1 MDIRV
6 KKTKRA
12 IQKAFVALLRE
23 KPIEKITVKEIA
35 ERAEINKTTFYS
47 HYETLDALTAEM
59 ERQTVQLVCDN
70 MGGAQ
75 QLLDTPEAFVRE
87 MFANLQQAT
96 DYLGVVPASAMNRFT
111 QHLRDAVLEQI
122 KSDNIEPSQYENVG
136 AILIFVMNGLSGLL
150 NTDAKLA
157 QKQIDVIAA
166 ITWEKTVAAMQKVIE
181 ADDFSDAMELTDDM
195 TAAATA
201 QGGTLAAVYQAQSG
215 GQPVGYAINVEASG
229 SQGTISM
236 MVGIDMDGAVTGV
249 SIVTNSE
256 TSGIGSKVMSNEP
269 LTNGTRVLDQFIG
282 KSAADGVLSVGSNVD
297 AITGATVSTK
307 GVTTGVNAA
316 LAAAGVIG

>member
-96 DYLGVVPASAMNRFT
+96 VLHSICGMPFWNRS
-111 QHLRDAVLEQI
+111 
-122 KSDNIEPSQYENVG
+122 K
-136 AILIFVMNGLSGLL
+136 AITSSLL
-150 NTDAKLA
+150 NMK
-157 QKQIDVIAA
+157 
-166 ITWEKTVAAMQKVIE
+166 
-181 ADDFSDAMELTDDM
+181 
-195 TAAATA
+195 
-201 QGGTLAAVYQAQSG
+201 
-215 GQPVGYAINVEASG
+215 
-229 SQGTISM
+229 
-236 MVGIDMDGAVTGV
+236 
-249 SIVTNSE
+249 
-256 TSGIGSKVMSNEP
+256 MSV
-269 LTNGTRVLDQFIG
+269 R
-282 KSAADGVLSVGSNVD
+282 S
-297 AITGATVSTK
+297 
-307 GVTTGVNAA
+307 
-316 LAAAGVIG
+316 

>member
-12 IQKAFVALLRE
+12 IQKAFIALLRE

-47 HYETLDALTAEM
+47 HYETLDALTAEI

-75 QLLDTPEAFVRE
+75 QLLDAPETFVQE
-87 MFANLQQAT
+87 MFASLQQAT

-111 QHLRDAVLEQI
+111 QHLRDAILEQI
-122 KSDNIEPSQYENVG
+122 K

-166 ITWEKTVAAMQKVIE
+166 VV
-181 ADDFSDAMELTDDM
+181 
-195 TAAATA
+195 
-201 QGGTLAAVYQAQSG
+201 
-215 GQPVGYAINVEASG
+215 
-229 SQGTISM
+229 
-236 MVGIDMDGAVTGV
+236 
-249 SIVTNSE
+249 
-256 TSGIGSKVMSNEP
+256 
-269 LTNGTRVLDQFIG
+269 
-282 KSAADGVLSVGSNVD
+282 ADGVHGLHLSH
-297 AITGATVSTK
+297 
-307 GVTTGVNAA
+307 
-316 LAAAGVIG
+316 

>member
-87 MFANLQQAT
+87 MFASLQQAT
-96 DYLGVVPASAMNRFT
+96 DYLGVVPASAMNRLHSICGMRFWN
-111 QHLRDAVLEQI
+111 
-122 KSDNIEPSQYENVG
+122 KSNSQ
-136 AILIFVMNGLSGLL
+136 
-150 NTDAKLA
+150 
-157 QKQIDVIAA
+157 
-166 ITWEKTVAAMQKVIE
+166 TWNHPNMK
-181 ADDFSDAMELTDDM
+181 
-195 TAAATA
+195 
-201 QGGTLAAVYQAQSG
+201 
-215 GQPVGYAINVEASG
+215 
-229 SQGTISM
+229 
-236 MVGIDMDGAVTGV
+236 
-249 SIVTNSE
+249 
-256 TSGIGSKVMSNEP
+256 MSV
-269 LTNGTRVLDQFIG
+269 R
-282 KSAADGVLSVGSNVD
+282 S
-297 AITGATVSTK
+297 
-307 GVTTGVNAA
+307 
-316 LAAAGVIG
+316 

>member
-35 ERAEINKTTFYS
+35 EQAEINKTTFYS

-96 DYLGVVPASAMNRFT
+96 DYLGVVPSSAMNRFT
-111 QHLRDAVLEQI
+111 QHLRDAILEQI
-122 KSDNIEPSQYENVG
+122 KLANMEPSQYENVG

-166 ITWEKTVAAMQKVIE
+166 VV
-181 ADDFSDAMELTDDM
+181 
-195 TAAATA
+195 
-201 QGGTLAAVYQAQSG
+201 
-215 GQPVGYAINVEASG
+215 
-229 SQGTISM
+229 
-236 MVGIDMDGAVTGV
+236 
-249 SIVTNSE
+249 
-256 TSGIGSKVMSNEP
+256 
-269 LTNGTRVLDQFIG
+269 
-282 KSAADGVLSVGSNVD
+282 ADGVRSIPFSC
-297 AITGATVSTK
+297 
-307 GVTTGVNAA
+307 
-316 LAAAGVIG
+316 

>member
-1 MDIRV
+1 MDLRI

-12 IQKAFVALLRE
+12 IRSAFAELIKE
-23 KPIEKITVKEIA
+23 KPMEKITVKEIA

-75 QLLDTPEAFVRE
+75 QLLDAPEAFVQE
-87 MFANLQQAT
+87 MFASLQQAT

-111 QHLRDAVLEQI
+111 QHLRDAILKQI
-122 KSDNIEPSQYENVG
+122 KLANMEPSQYENVG

-166 ITWEKTVAAMQKVIE
+166 VV
-181 ADDFSDAMELTDDM
+181 
-195 TAAATA
+195 
-201 QGGTLAAVYQAQSG
+201 
-215 GQPVGYAINVEASG
+215 
-229 SQGTISM
+229 
-236 MVGIDMDGAVTGV
+236 
-249 SIVTNSE
+249 
-256 TSGIGSKVMSNEP
+256 
-269 LTNGTRVLDQFIG
+269 
-282 KSAADGVLSVGSNVD
+282 ADGVRSIPFSC
-297 AITGATVSTK
+297 
-307 GVTTGVNAA
+307 
-316 LAAAGVIG
+316 

>member
-12 IQKAFVALLRE
+12 IQKALIALLRE

-59 ERQTVQLVCDN
+59 ELQTVQLVCDN

-75 QLLDTPEAFVRE
+75 QLLDEPEAFVRE
-87 MFANLQQAT
+87 MFASLQQAT
-96 DYLGVVPASAMNRFT
+96 DYLGVVPPSAMNHFT
-111 QHLRDAVLEQI
+111 QHLRDAVLEQT
-122 KSDNIEPSQYENVG
+122 KRANMEPSQYENVG

-166 ITWEKTVAAMQKVIE
+166 VVANGVRSIP
-181 ADDFSDAMELTDDM
+181 FSC
-195 TAAATA
+195 
-201 QGGTLAAVYQAQSG
+201 
-215 GQPVGYAINVEASG
+215 
-229 SQGTISM
+229 
-236 MVGIDMDGAVTGV
+236 
-249 SIVTNSE
+249 
-256 TSGIGSKVMSNEP
+256 
-269 LTNGTRVLDQFIG
+269 
-282 KSAADGVLSVGSNVD
+282 
-297 AITGATVSTK
+297 
-307 GVTTGVNAA
+307 
-316 LAAAGVIG
+316 